1 MSLRQAR
8 RDDNEAI
15 GDSNMPDGDDN
26 DGAEQEAP
34 VANIE
39 HVGENASGDEGGV
52 EREEEDEK
60 EKDEDDAKATGRVQA
75 AEYEE
80 AEPDVEDEE
89 AMFADGTGEAEEVD
103 MLDEEDEAEGREE
116 AAAG

>member
-39 HVGENASGDEGGV
+39 HVGENAPGDEGGV

-80 AEPDVEDEE
+80 AEPE
-89 AMFADGTGEAEEVD
+89 EEVD

-116 AAAG
+116 AAAGADGSGESAAPS